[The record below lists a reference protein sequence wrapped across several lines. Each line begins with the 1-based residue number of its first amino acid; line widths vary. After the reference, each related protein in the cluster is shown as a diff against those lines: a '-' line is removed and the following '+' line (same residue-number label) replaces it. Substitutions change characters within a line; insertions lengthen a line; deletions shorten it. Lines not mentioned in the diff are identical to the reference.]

1 MKKEKE
7 HADFQDKY
15 RRSSNFGKSDNL
27 QPKEDGELTTE
38 AQDDKSTKEI
48 RNSVDN
54 LLDEE
59 E

>member
-15 RRSSNFGKSDNL
+15 RRSSNFGKSGNL
-27 QPKEDGELTTE
+27 QPEEDGKLTTE

-48 RNSVDN
+48 RISVDN

>member
-1 MKKEKE
+1 MTKEKK

-15 RRSSNFGKSDNL
+15 RRSSNFGKSENL
-27 QPKEDGELTTE
+27 KPEEDGKLTAE
-38 AQDDKSTKEI
+38 EKDKKSTKEI